1 MRHPAAFLLLAL
13 AASSLSAR
21 TYSTTELGRP
31 KPFEIG
37 LGLSFGS
44 VEAPLAGYDFFGD
57 KVYLDD
63 QNGAAID
70 ARFHLPELFFLSVG
84 AKAYADVSVISGGL
98 GLAITAGDG
107 RITLAAEE
115 AYVNVS
121 GLDEY
126 WQFRLSASY
135 DHAFSNG
142 LRLGFGVHHI
152 TSSNDLFVTRDD
164 IFAPVFTL
172 GYRFDNGHSLDLS
185 LSGKD
190 YILGSPDSGRAL
202 SFGYEI
208 VF

>member
-1 MRHPAAFLLLAL
+1 MRHPAAFLFLAL
-13 AASSLSAR
+13 AASSVNAR

-31 KPFEIG
+31 KPFEIS

-44 VEAPLAGYDFFGD
+44 VEAPLAGYDFLGD

-135 DHAFSNG
+135 DHTFGNG
-142 LRLGFGVHHI
+142 LRLGFGGHYI
-152 TSSNDLFVTRDD
+152 TSSNDFFLNQEDV
-164 IFAPVFTL
+164 FAPVFTI
-172 GYRFDNGHSLDLS
+172 GYRFQTGHALEIN

-190 YILGSPDSGRAL
+190 YILGSPDSGGAL

-208 VF
+208 IF